1 MESLRRLRAKTKVT
15 VTVSEEDLGTLDK
28 AYGVAK
34 DIYLDLVQVN
44 RENTEKV
51 ERYLVLMEKASD
63 AMESI
68 YHFIKAY
75 EGRE

>member
-1 MESLRRLRAKTKVT
+1 MESLRRLRAKTKIT
-15 VTVSEEDLGTLDK
+15 VTVSEEDLNALDK
-28 AYGVAK
+28 AFQVSQ
-34 DIYLDLVQVN
+34 DIYQDLVRVN

-51 ERYLVLMEKASD
+51 DKYLVLMEKASD